1 MQPSAARQLKTQ
13 NSKLKTQDL
22 ALVVACAI
30 FATLT
35 IYQLNLPGLYA
46 DEALDVV
53 PAMQLLN
60 QQSIDFGA
68 VRGAYFPLGGLK
80 LPVMN
85 SDYQGVVGTYGALP
99 FLAVGGVNV
108 YSIRMFTI
116 VTGIIAMI
124 LAYYWGS
131 TLLGA
136 NVAAIAVLLLAFSP
150 SWVFW
155 SRIGIYVVAQVV
167 PITIGAM
174 YCLFRWWRGGRDRWL
189 VAGAFLMGMGFST
202 KFLFLWLPMALL
214 VSYGLFSA
222 PRIRALGWS
231 AGLRGV
237 GEAGPPRRFI
247 RNTLIS
253 LVAFVIGAFPIVW
266 YNLTTR
272 GTYHVLIDNLLHTS
286 KGVNNADLLHN
297 LHQVVGDFQVLLDGS
312 FFWFQS
318 YGGQPYHNPFYP
330 LAYIAA
336 LALLLGGIVV
346 AGRNAVSPPPPD
358 GRGEYALPND
368 RAGLGRGFVAELA
381 LLVSAL
387 GFFMAWWYVGEG
399 AIIFELAFFICFGL
413 LLGRLAIVPSRN
425 WYHRPIVF
433 LTLISALI
441 VAMSAVT
448 VSEILPTHLL
458 LLLPAPQLTIAAA
471 LVALAN
477 ALRGYLAR
485 RTMPRASAITTAGV
499 AVALLFALLLS
510 DFLVDSAYHRDLA
523 KQGGY
528 ITFSD
533 AIYTLND
540 YLLQRGDTQ
549 PVLMD
554 WGFQYNL
561 QVLSDGKL
569 SPLAIFQY
577 TPAPNAAFY
586 NALDVTLKNP
596 ANLYIFHIPEAA
608 AGYPGRYPAF
618 MSETKK
624 LGLIPHLERTFY
636 HHDGLPVYEVWSAKL
651 NGEAVPKNW
660 ERLHRLLL
668 FLLPSAFYLPPSTF
682 RQSAQAPPRIAGA
695 EWQQRWAHRR

>member
-1 MQPSAARQLKTQ
+1 MSPPSNPQLKTQ
-13 NSKLKTQDL
+13 GERNSPLQKLKTQDI

-30 FATLT
+30 FAILT

-60 QQSIDFGA
+60 QQPIDFGA

-80 LPVMN
+80 LPLMN
-85 SDYQGVVGTYGALP
+85 SDYQGVVGTYGVLP
-99 FLAVGGVNV
+99 FIAFGGVNV
-108 YSIRMFTI
+108 YSIRLFTI
-116 VTGIIAMI
+116 VTGIIAMM
-124 LAYYWGS
+124 LAYYWGRA
-131 TLLGA
+131 LLGA

-167 PITIGAM
+167 PITIGAL
-174 YCLFRWWRGGRDRWL
+174 YCLFRWWRGGRGGTDRWL
-189 VAGAFLMGMGFST
+189 VAGAFLIGLGFST
-202 KFLFLWLPMALL
+202 KFLFLWLPLALL

-231 AGLRGV
+231 AGLRGM

-247 RNTLIS
+247 RNTLVS
-253 LVAFVIGAFPIVW
+253 LAAFVIGAFPIVW

-312 FFWFQS
+312 FFWFQA

-330 LAYIAA
+330 LAYLAA
-336 LALLLGGIVV
+336 LTLLLGGVV
-346 AGRNAVSPPPPD
+346 FAGRNAPPPAPPG
-358 GRGEYALPND
+358 GRGDHALPD
-368 RAGLGRGFVAELA
+368 DMGGLERDEPDSLPHLGGGLGWGFVAEIA
-381 LLVSAL
+381 LLAGAL
-387 GFFMAWWYVGEG
+387 GFFLAWWYAGAE
-399 AIIFELAFFICFGL
+399 AIIFELVFFVCFGL
-413 LLGRLAIVPSRN
+413 LLGRLAIVPRRN

-471 LVALAN
+471 LVVLAN
-477 ALRGYLAR
+477 ALRGYLAH
-485 RTMPRASAITTAGV
+485 RTAPRASAIVAAGV
-499 AVALLFALLLS
+499 AVALVFALLLS

-540 YLLQRGDTQ
+540 YLLQRGATQ

-569 SPLAIFQY
+569 NPLAIFQY
-577 TPAPNAAFY
+577 TPAPDAAFY

-618 MSETKK
+618 MAETKK
-624 LGLIPHLERTFY
+624 LGLTPHLERTFY
-636 HHDGLPVYEVWSAKL
+636 HRDGLPVYEVWSA
-651 NGEAVPKNW
+651 
-660 ERLHRLLL
+660 R
-668 FLLPSAFYLPPSTF
+668 
-682 RQSAQAPPRIAGA
+682 
-695 EWQQRWAHRR
+695 